1 MNPQTEQKTLDISWE
16 TIFKISIAVIAFYI
30 IYAIRDILIWF
41 IFSLI
46 ISILFNPA
54 ISFLQ
59 KRKVPRALGVVLVYT
74 FFLGI
79 FGLLIYLLSPL
90 FSYEIQ
96 QFLKILPHYFEK
108 ISPPLRG
115 LGFEAFENVETFLQ
129 VLEKNIEGMSES
141 IFNVFFTFFGG
152 IFSAIFVIATAVFL
166 SAEEKVMERVLILLF
181 PKKYEASA
189 LNIWSR
195 CQKKVSA
202 WFGGRILACLFVG
215 VASYITFLV
224 FKVKYPF
231 TLGLVAGV
239 FNFVPFIGPLITGI
253 LLFLL
258 IFPLSLLK
266 GIFVLIAFVLIQQ
279 IENNIISP
287 ILMKKFLG
295 LPGALVLI
303 SLVAGGKLWGLLGA
317 ILAVPLAGIL
327 FEFLKEFLQKR
338 KEREAVEV

>member
-166 SAEEKVMERVLILLF
+166 SAEERVMERVLILLF

-202 WFGGRILACLFVG
+202 WFGG
-215 VASYITFLV
+215 
-224 FKVKYPF
+224 
-231 TLGLVAGV
+231 
-239 FNFVPFIGPLITGI
+239 N
-253 LLFLL
+253 
-258 IFPLSLLK
+258 
-266 GIFVLIAFVLIQQ
+266 
-279 IENNIISP
+279 ESP
-287 ILMKKFLG
+287 G
-295 LPGALVLI
+295 
-303 SLVAGGKLWGLLGA
+303 
-317 ILAVPLAGIL
+317 
-327 FEFLKEFLQKR
+327 
-338 KEREAVEV
+338 